1 MNKQIRELV
10 KQAGGNFSTHC
21 LTSNPPQYRESIEL
35 WDDKIEKFVEL
46 IKQSIYDKV
55 KEELIPDEVIA
66 EEFFSNAEEQVHHQ
80 EYLKGC
86 NAGIVDALCYIKQF
100 GVEE

>member
-35 WDDKIEKFVEL
+35 WDDKI
-46 IKQSIYDKV
+46 
-55 KEELIPDEVIA
+55 
-66 EEFFSNAEEQVHHQ
+66 
-80 EYLKGC
+80 
-86 NAGIVDALCYIKQF
+86 
-100 GVEE
+100 